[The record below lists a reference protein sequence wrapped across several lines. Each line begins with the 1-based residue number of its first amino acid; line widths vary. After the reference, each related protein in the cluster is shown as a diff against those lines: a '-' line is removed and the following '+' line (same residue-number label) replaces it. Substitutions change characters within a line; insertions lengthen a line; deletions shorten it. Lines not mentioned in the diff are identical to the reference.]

1 MEKIVSSKTKIR
13 FQDCDPFNHLN
24 NSKYVDYFI
33 NARED
38 QLIAHY
44 DIDIYKIAFQEKIGW
59 VVASN
64 QISYLKPAFMNENII
79 IESQLIQYSAKSLH
93 VELRMYNEQR
103 TELKSVMWS
112 KFVHIDIATQRSI
125 DHAEKFTQLFDSIV
139 LPVAET
145 YFEERVLGIIKN
157 KEILQKIP
165 TA

>member
-1 MEKIVSSKTKIR
+1 MEKIVSSTVKVR

-38 QLIAHY
+38 QLIAYY
-44 DIDIYKIAFQEKIGW
+44 DIDIHKIGFKEKIGW
-59 VVASN
+59 VSASN
-64 QISYLKPAFMNENII
+64 QISYLKPAYTNENIV
-79 IESQLIQYSAKSLH
+79 IESQLIQYSAKSVL

-103 TELKSVMWS
+103 TELKSVMWC
-112 KFVHIDIATQRSI
+112 KFIHIDIAAQRSI
-125 DHAEKFTQLFDSIV
+125 DHSEKFVQLFEEIV
-139 LPVAET
+139 LPVSET
-145 YFEERVLGIIKN
+145 YFEERVSNIIKN